1 LPHLPAGPSLGQ
13 DQAVTRRRLRL
24 LAPVAAALCLAS
36 CSSSTGNNSTTSPR
50 SSGGPT
56 LSSAPPAGGAPLSA
70 QQLQD
75 TFTHVVDTVLPQ
87 VVQIKTDSGLGS
99 GIVFDGAGDIVTNA
113 HVVAQSS
120 SFQVTLSTG
129 KTYAASLVGAF
140 VPDDLAVVR
149 LQSPPPGLQVATFA
163 DSSKLRVGDLVMAV
177 GNPLGLQSSV
187 TEGIVSATGRTVS
200 EGNGVTIPDAIQTS
214 AAINPGN
221 SGGALVD
228 LNANVVGI
236 PTLAATD
243 PQLGGGAAPG
253 IGFAIP
259 SNTVRDIAAQLIA
272 NNGRVT
278 NSHRA
283 YMGVRVATVT
293 GGGVVLASIDP
304 GGPADRA
311 GLKAGDVVSQI
322 NGHDTPDAGTLQSIL
337 ATLKPGDVARVSVIR
352 ADGSQQTVS
361 VTLGELPGS

>member
-1 LPHLPAGPSLGQ
+1 LPATPSLGQ
-13 DQAVTRRRLRL
+13 DQEVSRRVLVL
-24 LAPVAAALCLAS
+24 LAAATAALALAS
-36 CSSSTGNNSTTSPR
+36 CSSGNTTTKATPR
-50 SSGGPT
+50 SSAGPS
-56 LSSAPPAGGAPLSA
+56 LSSAPPAGGAPVSA

-75 TFTHVVDTVLPQ
+75 AFTHVVDTVLPQ

-99 GIVFDGAGDIVTNA
+99 GIVFDSAGDIVTNA
-113 HVVAQSS
+113 HVVAESS

-129 KTYAASLVGAF
+129 RTYAASLVGAF

-149 LQSPPPGLQVATFA
+149 LQSPPSDLHVATFA
-163 DSSKLRVGDLVMAV
+163 DSTKLRVGDLVMAV

-200 EGNGVTIPDAIQTS
+200 EGNGVTIPNAIQTS

-259 SNTVRDIAAQLIA
+259 SDTVRDIAAQLIQ
-272 NNGRVT
+272 NGGRVT

-293 GGGVVLASIDP
+293 GGGVVLASVDP
-304 GGPADRA
+304 GGPADKA
-311 GLKAGDVVSQI
+311 GLKAGDVVVQI
-322 NGHDTPDAGTLQSIL
+322 NGQDTPDAGTLQSIL
-337 ATLKPGDVARVSVIR
+337 ATLRPGDVARVTVIR
-352 ADGSQQTVS
+352 GDGSQQTVN
-361 VTLGELPGS
+361 VTLGELPGG

>member
-1 LPHLPAGPSLGQ
+1 M
-13 DQAVTRRRLRL
+13 TRRPLGL
-24 LAPVAAALCLAS
+24 LGAAAAALALAA
-36 CSSSTGNNSTTSPR
+36 CSSSTGNTTPTARGSAA
-50 SSGGPT
+50 PT
-56 LSSAPPAGGAPLSA
+56 LSSAPPAGGAPVSA

-99 GIVFDGAGDIVTNA
+99 GIVFDSAGDIVTNA
-113 HVVAQSS
+113 HVVADSS

-140 VPDDLAVVR
+140 VPDDLAVVK
-149 LQSPPPGLQVATFA
+149 LQSPPSDLHVATFA
-163 DSSKLRVGDLVMAV
+163 DSTKLKVGDLVMAV

-200 EGNGVTIPDAIQTS
+200 EGNGVTIPNAIQTS

-259 SNTVRDIAAQLIA
+259 SDTVRDIAAQLIK
-272 NNGRVT
+272 NNGKVT

-293 GGGVVLASIDP
+293 GGGVVLASVDP
-304 GGPADRA
+304 GGPADKA
-311 GLKAGDVVSQI
+311 GLKAGDVVVQI
-322 NGHDTPDAGTLQSIL
+322 NGKDTPDAGTLQSIL
-337 ATLKPGDVARVSVIR
+337 AALQPGDVAKVTVTR
-352 ADGSQQTVS
+352 ADGSQQTVD
-361 VTLGELPGS
+361 VTLGELPGG

>member
-1 LPHLPAGPSLGQ
+1 MQSVIRR
-13 DQAVTRRRLRL
+13 AVTL
-24 LAPVAAALCLAS
+24 LAAAAAALALAS
-36 CSSSTGNNSTTSPR
+36 CSSSNTTTTGTPR
-50 SSGGPT
+50 ASSPT
-56 LSSAPPAGGAPLSA
+56 LSSAPPAGGAPVSA

-75 TFTHVVDTVLPQ
+75 AFTHVVDTVLPQ

-99 GIVFDGAGDIVTNA
+99 GIVFDAKGNIVTNA
-113 HVVAQSS
+113 HVVANSS
-120 SFQVTLSTG
+120 TFQVTLSTG
-129 KTYAASLVGAF
+129 KTYAATLVGSF

-149 LQSPPPGLQVATFA
+149 LQNPPSDLKVATFA

-200 EGNGVTIPDAIQTS
+200 EGNGVTIPNAIQTS

-228 LNANVVGI
+228 LDADVVGI

-272 NNGRVT
+272 NNGHVT

-283 YMGVRVATVT
+283 YLGIRAATVT
-293 GGGVVLASIDP
+293 GGGVLISSVTA
-304 GGPADRA
+304 GGPAEKA
-311 GLKAGDVVSQI
+311 GLQAGDVIVSI
-322 NGHDTPDAGTLQSIL
+322 NGTDTPDSESLTQLL
-337 ATLKPGDVARVSVIR
+337 ATLKPGDVAQVTVVR
-352 ADGSQQTVS
+352 ADGSQQTVA
-361 VTLGELPGS
+361 VTLGEIPGGG

>member
-1 LPHLPAGPSLGQ
+1 
-13 DQAVTRRRLRL
+13 VTRRPLGL
-24 LAPVAAALCLAS
+24 LGAAAAALALAA
-36 CSSSTGNNSTTSPR
+36 CSSSTGNTTPTAR
-50 SSGGPT
+50 SSGAPT
-56 LSSAPPAGGAPLSA
+56 LSSAPPAGGAPVSA

-75 TFTHVVDTVLPQ
+75 AFTHVVDTVLPQ

-99 GIVFDGAGDIVTNA
+99 GIVFDSAGDIVTNA
-113 HVVAQSS
+113 HVVADSS

-140 VPDDLAVVR
+140 VPDDLAVVK
-149 LQSPPPGLQVATFA
+149 LQSPPSDLHVATFA
-163 DSSKLRVGDLVMAV
+163 DSTKLKVGDLVMAV

-200 EGNGVTIPDAIQTS
+200 EGNGVTIPNAIQTS

-259 SNTVRDIAAQLIA
+259 SDTVRDIAAQLIK
-272 NNGRVT
+272 NNGKVT

-293 GGGVVLASIDP
+293 GGGVVLASVDP
-304 GGPADRA
+304 GGPADKA
-311 GLKAGDVVSQI
+311 GLKAGDVVVQI
-322 NGHDTPDAGTLQSIL
+322 NGKDTPDAGTLQSIL
-337 ATLKPGDVARVSVIR
+337 AALQPGDVAKVTVTR
-352 ADGSQQTVS
+352 ADGSQQTVD
-361 VTLGELPGS
+361 VTLGELPGG

>member
-1 LPHLPAGPSLGQ
+1 LPVAVPVGQ
-13 DQAVTRRRLRL
+13 DQGVRASS
-24 LAPVAAALCLAS
+24 LARPVVAAAATLLLAS
-36 CSSSTGNNSTTSPR
+36 CSSAGNSTGTPRGSAGTTL
-50 SSGGPT
+50 G
-56 LSSAPPAGGAPLSA
+56 SAPPAGGAPVSA
-70 QQLQD
+70 QSLQE
-75 TFTHVVDTVLPQ
+75 TFTHVVRTVLPQ

-99 GIVFDGAGDIVTNA
+99 GIVLDKNGNIVTNA
-113 HVVAQSS
+113 HVVANSS

-129 KTYAASLVGAF
+129 KTYAATLVGSF
-140 VPDDLAVVR
+140 VADDLAVVR
-149 LQSPPPGLQVATFA
+149 LQTVPSDLAVATFA
-163 DSSKLRVGDLVMAV
+163 DSSKLEVGALVMAV

-228 LNANVVGI
+228 LNGNVVGI

-272 NNGRVT
+272 NNGKVT
-278 NSHRA
+278 TTHRA
-283 YMGVRVATVT
+283 YLGVRVATVT
-293 GGGVVLASIDP
+293 GGGVVLAQVDP
-304 GGPADRA
+304 GGPAARA
-311 GLKAGDVVSQI
+311 GLVAGDVVTQV
-322 NGHDTPDAGTLQSIL
+322 NGQDTPTAGALTSIL
-337 ATLKPGDVARVSVIR
+337 ATLKPGDAAKLTVIR
-352 ADGSQQTVS
+352 ADGNQQTVTI
-361 VTLGELPGS
+361 TLGELPGG

>member
-1 LPHLPAGPSLGQ
+1 MIARPLAVLAG
-13 DQAVTRRRLRL
+13 
-24 LAPVAAALCLAS
+24 AAAVALAS
-36 CSSSTGNNSTTSPR
+36 CSSSTNTTTGTPRPSSSPL
-50 SSGGPT
+50 G
-56 LSSAPPAGGAPLSA
+56 SAPPGGTAPVSA
-70 QQLQD
+70 QSLQD
-75 TFTHVVDTVLPQ
+75 AFTHVVDTVLPQ
-87 VVQIKTDSGLGS
+87 VVQIRTDSGLGS
-99 GIVFDGAGDIVTNA
+99 GIVFDARGDVVTNA
-113 HVVAQSS
+113 HVVAGSS
-120 SFQVTLSTG
+120 TFQVTLSTG

-149 LQSPPPGLQVATFA
+149 LQNPPGDLQVATFA
-163 DSSKLRVGDLVMAV
+163 DSSKLHVGDLVMAV

-228 LNANVVGI
+228 LSGNVVGI

-259 SNTVRDIAAQLIA
+259 SNTVRDIAGQLIA
-272 NNGRVT
+272 NGGKVV

-283 YMGVRVATVT
+283 YLGVRVATVS
-293 GGGVVLASIDP
+293 GGGVVLAQVDP
-304 GGPADRA
+304 GGPADKA
-311 GLKAGDVVSQI
+311 GLRAGDVVVQI
-322 NGHDTPDAGTLQSIL
+322 NGQDTPTPAALTAVL
-337 ATLKPGDVARVSVIR
+337 ATLKPGDVAKVSVIR
-352 ADGSQQTVS
+352 GADGSQASVD
-361 VTLGELPGS
+361 VTLGEIPGG

>member
-1 LPHLPAGPSLGQ
+1 LPGAASLRQ
-13 DQAVTRRRLRL
+13 DQGVTRRALGL
-24 LAPVAAALCLAS
+24 LAAATAALALAS
-36 CSSSTGNNSTTSPR
+36 CSSSNNTTTTGTPR
-50 SSGGPT
+50 GSAAPT
-56 LSSAPPAGGAPLSA
+56 LSSAPPAGGAPVSA

-75 TFTHVVDTVLPQ
+75 AFTHVVDTVLPQ

-99 GIVFDGAGDIVTNA
+99 GIVYDSGGDIVTNA
-113 HVVAQSS
+113 HVVAGSNT
-120 SFQVTLSTG
+120 FQVTLSTG
-129 KTYAASLVGAF
+129 KTYAASLIGAF
-140 VPDDLAVVR
+140 VPDDLAVVK
-149 LQSPPPGLQVATFA
+149 LQSPPPDLRVATFA
-163 DSSKLRVGDLVMAV
+163 DSTKLRVGDLVMAV

-228 LNANVVGI
+228 LDADVVGI

-259 SNTVRDIAAQLIA
+259 SNTVRDIAAQLIH
-272 NNGRVT
+272 NGGKVT
-278 NSHRA
+278 SSHRA
-283 YMGVRVATVT
+283 YMGVHVATVS
-293 GGGVVLASIDP
+293 GGGVVLASVDP
-304 GGPADRA
+304 GGPADKA
-311 GLKAGDVVSQI
+311 GLKAGDVVVQI
-322 NGHDTPDAGTLQSIL
+322 NGKDTPDAGTLQSIL
-337 ATLKPGDVARVSVIR
+337 ATLAPGDVARVTVIR

-361 VTLGELPGS
+361 VTLGELPGG